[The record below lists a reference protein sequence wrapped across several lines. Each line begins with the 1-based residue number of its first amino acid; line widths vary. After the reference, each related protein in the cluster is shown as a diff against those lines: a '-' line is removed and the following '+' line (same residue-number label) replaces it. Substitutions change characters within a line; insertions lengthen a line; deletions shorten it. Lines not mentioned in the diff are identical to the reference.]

1 MPRDSNGNTSPLP
14 GTIVA
19 TGDTVLPSQHN
30 PMVNDVYAMMT
41 QSLSR
46 DGQGGMRAALDM
58 SNYRVI
64 NVGPATQPTD
74 AVSLGQFQS
83 GTPIGAIT
91 GFAGATAPNTW
102 MFCYGQAV
110 SRAAYPLLFT
120 ELGTA
125 WGAGDGTTTFNLP
138 DFRGRG
144 IVGKDNMG
152 GTPAGRVTTAGSG
165 INGLVL
171 GAVGGVQSVILTIL
185 QLAGHTHTGT
195 TGSAGAHTHPI
206 STVGSGSGSGMDIS
220 YSNDGGT
227 PRTFNT
233 NSAGAHTHPFTTAST
248 GGGEAHNNM
257 QPSGI
262 ANIIIKVSY

>member
-1 MPRDSNGNTSPLP
+1 MPRDSNGNTVPLP
-14 GTIVA
+14 GTIVN

-30 PMVNDVYAMMT
+30 PMVVDVYAMMT

-46 DGQGGMRAALDM
+46 DGQGGMRSALDM

-83 GTPIGAIT
+83 GTPVGAVIS
-91 GFAGATAPNTW
+91 FAGANAPDTW
-102 MFCYGQAV
+102 MLCFGQAI
-110 SRAAYPLLFT
+110 SRTAYPILFA
-120 ELGTA
+120 EIGTA
-125 WGAGDGTTTFNLP
+125 WGAGDGSTTFNLP
-138 DFRGRG
+138 DLRGRVE
-144 IVGKDNMG
+144 VGKDNMG
-152 GTPAGRVTTAGSG
+152 GTAANRVTTAGSA
-165 INGLVL
+165 INGILL

-195 TGSAGAHTHPI
+195 TGSAGAHSHI
-206 STVGSGSGSGMDIS
+206 NSAVGSGSGSGMDLS

-227 PRTFNT
+227 PRNFAT
-233 NSAGAHTHPFTTAST
+233 SVAGAHTHPFTTAST

-257 QPSGI
+257 QPSAI
-262 ANIIIKVSY
+262 TNKIIKVSY